1 MGIRDNFKK
10 GSVEMILLTL
20 LREEDMYGYQMS
32 QLIAHRTENY
42 ITIPEGSMYPTL
54 YRLVENGY
62 ITSRREIVGRRLS
75 RIYYH
80 LEPKGVERLEL
91 LWKEFHGFH
100 DAVVSIL
107 DQSNKA
113 IEEKKA

>member
-32 QLIAHRTENY
+32 QLIASRTDHF

-54 YRLVENGY
+54 YRLVENNY

-80 LEPKGVERLEL
+80 LEPAGVERLEL
-91 LWKEFHGFH
+91 LWKEYHGFH
-100 DAVVSIL
+100 NALLTIL
-107 DQSNKA
+107 EQSDKVL
-113 IEEKKA
+113 EEKKA

>member
-32 QLIAHRTENY
+32 QLIAQRTDHY

-62 ITSRREIVGRRLS
+62 ISSRREVVGRRLS

-80 LEPKGVERLEL
+80 LEPTGAERLEL
-91 LWKEFHGFH
+91 LWKEYHGFH
-100 DAVVSIL
+100 DALLTIL
-107 DQSNKA
+107 DKSDEVLA
-113 IEEKKA
+113 EKK